1 MADNTP
7 VKYDIVAMYKAMEV
21 LESVF
26 DASQVTTLE
35 NMIAYAIKNQQDKQ
49 MNSRVKSD
57 LDYLG
62 IQDDDFIEVEPNQ
75 SDYEDD
81 TIPF

>member
-21 LESVF
+21 LESIF

>member
-7 VKYDIVAMYKAMEV
+7 VKYDIVAIYKAMEV

>member
-1 MADNTP
+1 MADTP
-7 VKYDIVAMYKAMEV
+7 IKYDIVAIYKAMEV
-21 LESVF
+21 LDSIF
-26 DASQVTTLE
+26 DESQVTTLE

-57 LDYLG
+57 FDYLG

-81 TIPF
+81 TVPF